1 MPAQDTKLVIRCPY
15 CVLGLDFRPMA
26 AYKDRRFVCEK
37 CGRTV
42 NPEEAAYLCS
52 CCRCL
57 RVKDVSAWLEE
68 RWLVVTD
75 GCRRKAVHSFFP
87 HQPYLHP
94 PCRHAEWSIHG
105 FSVQSDYNII
115 YCPSLCGTE
124 RRNDRRILFTS
135 SLAPKRSM
143 SQYMNTRTNVCP

>member
-57 RVKDVSAWLEE
+57 S
-68 RWLVVTD
+68 
-75 GCRRKAVHSFFP
+75 G
-87 HQPYLHP
+87 
-94 PCRHAEWSIHG
+94 HAEWSIRG
-105 FSVQSDYNII
+105 FSVQSDYNNYLLPTALQDRKAKRPQDTLHFFACTETI
-115 YCPSLCGTE
+115 YVAVHE
-124 RRNDRRILFTS
+124 H
-135 SLAPKRSM
+135 
-143 SQYMNTRTNVCP
+143 

>member
-94 PCRHAEWSIHG
+94 PCGHAEWSIRG
-105 FSVQSDYNII
+105 FSVQSDYNNYLLPTALQDRKAKRPQDTLHFFACTETI
-115 YCPSLCGTE
+115 YVAVHE
-124 RRNDRRILFTS
+124 H
-135 SLAPKRSM
+135 
-143 SQYMNTRTNVCP
+143 